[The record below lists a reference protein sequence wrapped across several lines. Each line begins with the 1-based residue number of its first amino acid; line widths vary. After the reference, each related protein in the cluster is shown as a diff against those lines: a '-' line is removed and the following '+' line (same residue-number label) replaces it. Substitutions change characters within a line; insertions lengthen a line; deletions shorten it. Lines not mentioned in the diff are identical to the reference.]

1 MRYKTII
8 AVLMLAALLLTGCGG
23 KTEENADATAT
34 PPAVTATPETT
45 PESTTPPT
53 PEVTKAP
60 EPPKPPTQTPET
72 TPVPSTEPTPQPE
85 AGTDLAACKADMVS
99 QLGLTDVVEMSV
111 DRLSALY
118 GIAADQVVQS
128 ASFVAASGAAFPME
142 IVMVEAASE
151 DAAADI
157 QTRLENRLA
166 AIEEQA
172 SSYDPDS
179 TALAQA
185 CSVRRDGCFVA
196 MFFSS
201 YHGEMD
207 GIYAGYLK

>member
-8 AVLMLAALLLTGCGG
+8 AVLLLAALLLTGCGG
-23 KTEENADATAT
+23 KTEENADATAP
-34 PPAVTATPETT
+34 PPAVAATPETT

-60 EPPKPPTQTPET
+60 ETPEPPTQTPET